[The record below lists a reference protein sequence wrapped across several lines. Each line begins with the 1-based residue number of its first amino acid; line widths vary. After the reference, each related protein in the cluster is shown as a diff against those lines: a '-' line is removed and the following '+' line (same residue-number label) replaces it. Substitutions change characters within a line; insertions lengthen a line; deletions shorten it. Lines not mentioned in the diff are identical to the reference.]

1 MTEMRTA
8 IHNEGEAVYQC
19 VPLGAHLAEVARLEA
34 ENKRLRDALQN
45 VVDGNDLALEY
56 GQSIENW
63 RDSAFRKQAIAAL
76 AGAAKCRSGERG

>member
-34 ENKRLRDALQN
+34 ENKRLRDALESARMYA
-45 VVDGNDLALEY
+45 VYLEDALY
-56 GQSIENW
+56 
-63 RDSAFRKQAIAAL
+63 RKRRTVISL
-76 AGAAKCRSGERG
+76 ERL

>member
-45 VVDGNDLALEY
+45 VVEWGSYNRIYVTYEVGMTLHLNTDS
-56 GQSIENW
+56 QS
-63 RDSAFRKQAIAAL
+63 RTGGTVHSASRQ
-76 AGAAKCRSGERG
+76 SQP

>member
-45 VVDGNDLALEY
+45 VVDGNDLALERR
-56 GQSIENW
+56 QSIENW

-76 AGAAKCRSGERG
+76 AGGKGKDDAD

>member
-34 ENKRLRDALQN
+34 ENKRLRDALEALLEATPQEECTEDCAEDN
-45 VVDGNDLALEY
+45 CPWKLARAALE
-56 GQSIENW
+56 G
-63 RDSAFRKQAIAAL
+63 
-76 AGAAKCRSGERG
+76 